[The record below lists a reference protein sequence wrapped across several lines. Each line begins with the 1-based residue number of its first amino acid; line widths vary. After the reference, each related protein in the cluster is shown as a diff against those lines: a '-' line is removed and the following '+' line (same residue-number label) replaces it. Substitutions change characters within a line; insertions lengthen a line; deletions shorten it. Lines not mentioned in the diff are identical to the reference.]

1 MIIYPPFIADTIP
14 AFTNDKI
21 IIPFQQNPAVSIEE
35 VNSFSL
41 IVKDYLSSNI
51 LLNLTAAADTEHLRY
66 NSNTRMGEVI
76 FNIADN
82 KTKLIEEINNN
93 TTLTETQKAERIA
106 DITKF
111 PETKQYYKFQMS
123 YSDGTINPNT
133 QQLYS
138 AYSTASIG
146 RCVGNGGEI
155 SIKGLNSD
163 IVNLSQKIYEGNYI
177 TDVYSEPVYSYRFI
191 FKNGTTNEVLQ
202 DSGEILHN
210 TDTDIIT
217 RQNKRISQHN
227 FRIKY
232 DLLPQYYYELIY
244 EITTINNFHISTP
257 IYTIIKQE
265 EPPMHFEGAIQATQ
279 DIDAKNN
286 GYIKLTIS
294 PGLNPIKG
302 DFIVERTTDGIE
314 WNELTK
320 FHLTKNSDLTLF
332 TWKDW
337 SIEQG
342 VEYTYSI
349 KQYSYNIESQR
360 KMSNSIIAEF
370 EDMFLSDGNRQLKIK
385 YNPKVSSFKD
395 TILEQK
401 MDTIGGKYPFFFRNN
416 QVRYK
421 EIPISGL
428 ISYWMDDN
436 QLFMTNEEIGL
447 IDIEVYRELTPS
459 ISDIFD
465 NVKIR
470 TTQLIDYNYAAE
482 RKFKLEVLN
491 WLTNGEPKLFRSPAE
506 GNYIVRLMNTS
517 LSPDDTLGRMLH
529 TFSSTGYEIMDNTIE
544 NLQKNKLMN
553 LSELSDP
560 QPQKV
565 LKTLD
570 YNWIGNDEI
579 KTFTG
584 EGIEK
589 ITWVT
594 RQPNSEDEIIV
605 DNETYVNTTSIYT
618 IPTGKEIT
626 LTKEILSRGD
636 TITFYYY
643 PELDL
648 GTDDFGVD
656 IFAENIIT
664 AQDILFSAPSGYV
677 LRDDSPAGEGIL
689 NYKEIGS
696 DEIQTLRVFRTYILI
711 VTKDPNYISENAQDY
726 ELKIGDT
733 TIDCSDGQVRY
744 FYNIPETELYD
755 KGLGLHLDIYAK
767 IQNSGVSSRL
777 GQFIL
782 GQSRLAQ
789 GV

>member
-1 MIIYPPFIADTIP
+1 MIIYPPFIGDTIP
-14 AFTNDKI
+14 AFTEDKI
-21 IIPFQQNPAVSIEE
+21 IIPFEQNPAVSFQEITH
-35 VNSFSL
+35 FGL
-41 IVKDYLSSNI
+41 IVKNYTDSKIIASFSTDIDNCKYNYETKQGKVVFDLPYLKALQEQAI
-51 LLNLTAAADTEHLRY
+51 RLD
-66 NSNTRMGEVI
+66 
-76 FNIADN
+76 D
-82 KTKLIEEINNN
+82 
-93 TTLTETQKAERIA
+93 TLTEEEKKKELAAINAFPQK
-106 DITKF
+106 
-111 PETKQYYKFQMS
+111 KQYYKFQMS
-123 YSDGTINPNT
+123 YTDDEVASIKT
-133 QQLYS
+133 S
-138 AYSTASIG
+138 FHAYSTASIG

-155 SIKGLNSD
+155 SIKGLNGNT
-163 IVNLSQKIYEGNYI
+163 VNLSQKIYEGNYI

-217 RQNKRISQHN
+217 QQNKRISQHN

-232 DLLPQYYYELIY
+232 DLLSQYYYELIY

-265 EPPMHFEGAIQATQ
+265 EPPMYFEGAIQATQ

-302 DFIVERTTDGIE
+302 DFIIERTSDGTE

-342 VEYTYSI
+342 IEYTYSI

-436 QLFMTNEEIGL
+436 QLFMTDEEIGL
-447 IDIEVYRELTPS
+447 IDIEAYRKSTPS
-459 ISDIFD
+459 ILDIFD
-465 NVKIR
+465 NTKIR

-517 LSPDDTLGRMLH
+517 LSPNDTLGRMLH

-594 RQPNSEDEIIV
+594 RQPNSEDKIIV
-605 DNETYVNTTSIYT
+605 NDETYANTTSIYT
-618 IPTGKEIT
+618 IPGGKEIT

-656 IFAENIIT
+656 IFAKDIIT

-689 NYKEIGS
+689 NYKEFGS
-696 DEIQTLRVFRTYILI
+696 DEIQTLRVFQTYILI
-711 VTKDPNYISENAQDY
+711 VSKDPNYISENAQDY

-733 TIDCSDGQVRY
+733 TIDCRDGQIRY

-767 IQNSGVSSRL
+767 VQNSGVSSRL

>member
-14 AFTNDKI
+14 AFTTDKI
-21 IIPFQQNPAVSIEE
+21 VIPFSQNPAVGMAE
-35 VNSFSL
+35 VQSFKL
-41 IVKDYLSSNI
+41 IIKDYLTSTP
-51 LLNLTAAADTEHLRY
+51 LTVLSASKDSIFYNPVTKSGEITFITDTW
-66 NSNTRMGEVI
+66 
-76 FNIADN
+76 
-82 KTKLIEEINNN
+82 KP
-93 TTLTETQKAERIA
+93 Q
-106 DITKF
+106 
-111 PETKQYYKFQMS
+111 PKQYYKFQIG
-123 YSDGTINPNT
+123 YSDNSINPNT
-133 QQLYS
+133 GELYV

-155 SIKGLNSD
+155 SVKGLDGNT
-163 IVNLSQKIYEGNYI
+163 VNLSQKIYEGNYI

-191 FKNGTTNEVLQ
+191 FKNSTTNEVLQ

-210 TDTDIIT
+210 TDNDIIT
-217 RQNKRISQHN
+217 PQNQRISQHN

-232 DLLPQYYYELIY
+232 DLLSQYYYELIY

-257 IYTIIKQE
+257 IYTIIKQD
-265 EPPMHFEGAIQATQ
+265 EPPMYFNGAIQATQ
-279 DIDAKNN
+279 DTDAKNN

-302 DFIVERTTDGIE
+302 DFIIERTSDGIE

-385 YNPKVSSFKD
+385 YNPKVPSFKD

-401 MDTIGGKYPFFFRNN
+401 IDTIGGKYPFFFRNN

-436 QLFMTNEEIGL
+436 QLFMTDEEIGL
-447 IDIEVYRELTPS
+447 IDIEAYRELTPS
-459 ISDIFD
+459 IPDIFD
-465 NVKIR
+465 NTKIR

-560 QPQKV
+560 KPQKV

-570 YNWIGNDEI
+570 YNWIGNDKI

-589 ITWVT
+589 ITWIT
-594 RQPNSEDEIIV
+594 RQPNSEDVITV

-648 GTDDFGVD
+648 GTDDFSVD
-656 IFAENIIT
+656 IVT
-664 AQDILFSAPSGYV
+664 AQDILFSAPSGYI

-689 NYKEIGS
+689 DYKENGS
-696 DEIQTLRVFRTYILI
+696 DEIQTLRIFQTYTLI
-711 VTKDPNYISENAQDY
+711 VSKDPSYISENAQDY

-733 TIDCSDGQVRY
+733 IIDCSDGQIRY

-767 IQNSGVSSRL
+767 IQNSDASSKLRQL
-777 GQFIL
+777 IL
-782 GQSRLAQ
+782 GQSHSAQ